1 MWYGLQKSTACRFNL
16 LNNGVNMKLKLLSAF
31 VVIAFSLGACG
42 EGTASSSTVVE
53 AVAGVSVPSKVEVI
67 PDN

>member
-1 MWYGLQKSTACRFNL
+1 M
-16 LNNGVNMKLKLLSAF
+16 LNKGVNMKLKLLSAF

-42 EGTASSSTVVE
+42 EGTTSSSP
-53 AVAGVSVPSKVEVI
+53 AVSGISVPSKVEVI

>member
-1 MWYGLQKSTACRFNL
+1 
-16 LNNGVNMKLKLLSAF
+16 MKLKLLSAF